1 MLDFLF
7 SMVYYFFTLMNRN
20 PEVVFIVKPYPNTV
34 LPALM
39 MRSRGAR
46 LVIDVDDLDHG
57 YRKNLLSGIIKWMQF
72 HLINT
77 AYFLTSHNDELIKL
91 IKKEHPL
98 FVNRIYKLKQCV
110 DLELFSPKR
119 SDASKVR
126 AIRDEFK
133 GRKVLFYMAH
143 LNIASCLDDIIE
155 ATARLKSEDAVLLIV
170 GGGTMYGHYKRL
182 ADKKL
187 PGKAVF
193 LGQLPRKLA
202 IDYIM
207 ASDLCLV
214 YYKKTPVNKFRASMK
229 LREYLALSKNVV
241 ADAVGEIRDFRKVV
255 YLSRP
260 SITAYAAE
268 IRKRMKSLD
277 NRAKKGY
284 KVICKE
290 YNWAVE
296 AGKFYHFLAKEP
308 A

>member
-1 MLDFLF
+1 MKILVLCSQSKNSGANFRAEYIWKYFNKAGASADYVRPPFDSMPMMLDFLF
-7 SMVYYFFTLMNRN
+7 SMFYYFFTLMNRN

-39 MRSRGAR
+39 LRSRGAR

-143 LNIASCLDDIIE
+143 LNIASCLDDIIDDH
-155 ATARLKSEDAVLLIV
+155 AAVVQQVAVRTA
-170 GGGTMYGHYKRL
+170 
-182 ADKKL
+182 
-187 PGKAVF
+187 F
-193 LGQLPRKLA
+193 
-202 IDYIM
+202 
-207 ASDLCLV
+207 
-214 YYKKTPVNKFRASMK
+214 
-229 LREYLALSKNVV
+229 
-241 ADAVGEIRDFRKVV
+241 GESIRNPHAFHRD
-255 YLSRP
+255 
-260 SITAYAAE
+260 
-268 IRKRMKSLD
+268 
-277 NRAKKGY
+277 G
-284 KVICKE
+284 
-290 YNWAVE
+290 
-296 AGKFYHFLAKEP
+296 AGIG
-308 A
+308 